1 MANVTERYNISAGR
15 PYTTRDG
22 EQKKQWVNL
31 GRAVKWDDGGI
42 SLEFTSMPVG
52 NWWDGKASLFVQD
65 EQSGGQRQGG
75 NRQQSQGQRQAPAQS
90 TTSPGDYTDDDIA
103 F

>member
-1 MANVTERYNISAGR
+1 MATVQERYNIAAGR

-22 EQKKQWVNL
+22 QEKKQWVNI

-42 SLEFTSMPVG
+42 SLEFTSIPVG

-65 EQSGGQRQGG
+65 DNRQENSAQQRQ
-75 NRQQSQGQRQAPAQS
+75 RPSRHQQPAE
-90 TTSPGDYTDDDIA
+90 DDFNDRVP

>member
-1 MANVTERYNISAGR
+1 MANVTERYNIAAGR

-22 EQKKQWVNL
+22 EQKKQWVNI
-31 GRAVKWDDGGI
+31 GRATKWDDGGI
-42 SLEFTSMPVG
+42 SLEFTSIPVG

-75 NRQQSQGQRQAPAQS
+75 NRQQGQRPAQQQSAPA
-90 TTSPGDYTDDDIA
+90 PGNYTDDDIG